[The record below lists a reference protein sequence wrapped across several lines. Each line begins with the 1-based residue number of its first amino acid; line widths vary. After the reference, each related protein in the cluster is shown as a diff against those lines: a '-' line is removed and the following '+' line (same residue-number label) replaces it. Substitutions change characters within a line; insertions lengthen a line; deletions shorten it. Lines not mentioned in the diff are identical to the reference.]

1 MLWEHVDKDK
11 DDALD
16 FEEGE
21 KVLGLEEDP
30 VADDRSMSQSGT
42 STTNTAEEYFQA
54 ILHTARA

>member
-1 MLWEHVDKDK
+1 MG
-11 DDALD
+11 ALD
-16 FEEGE
+16 FEEVE

-30 VADDRSMSQSGT
+30 VADGRSMSQSGT